1 MRNGPGLNN
10 LIIFKILKKGYP
22 LLVNESFEDW
32 RRVEDFTGKSGW
44 ISKTQLSD
52 ETNVVVIVDDN
63 IFKFPSTNSKLLA
76 EVRSKYVLK
85 IVKCRHKWC
94 KVREGNVSGWILKKF
109 MGGESR
115 LIIKIFKQRLFYRK
129 R

>member
-1 MRNGPGLNN
+1 MEKVEALQEN
-10 LIIFKILKKGYP
+10 LDGYQ
-22 LLVNESFEDW
+22 
-32 RRVEDFTGKSGW
+32 
-44 ISKTQLSD
+44 TQLSD

-94 KVREGNVSGWILKKF
+94 KFIEGNVSGWILKKSLW
-109 MGGESR
+109 G
-115 LIIKIFKQRLFYRK
+115 
-129 R
+129 